1 VNNCFYPNSA
11 PIWQTKFAEIMILF
25 SVSGFQLTT
34 AEILIC
40 MWISSAL
47 QSFVAECGDISLVMS
62 HEAAVATTTKPQ
74 QAAVGQHL
82 VNETDWKIGETN
94 RVKLNESEIKNI
106 AMKWK
111 NETKLLTLCFPLL
124 PIGCF

>member
-1 VNNCFYPNSA
+1 
-11 PIWQTKFAEIMILF
+11 MILF

-62 HEAAVATTTKPQ
+62 HEAEVATTTNPQ

-82 VNETDWKIGETN
+82 VNETD
-94 RVKLNESEIKNI
+94 
-106 AMKWK
+106 
-111 NETKLLTLCFPLL
+111 
-124 PIGCF
+124 